1 MYGIF
6 GRVITNYTVI
16 NRVYIRFWAT
26 QCIRLLYILWPKL
39 LVKQRG
45 GRFEIVSE
53 HITNRLANTVHI
65 CIYLEKSRQTR
76 AHARTHTHTHTHT
89 NTHAHIHTQAHT
101 RTQRLTYAHK
111 NINKQA
117 YAPIVKMKLLEV
129 PVRSQPKG
137 AQPLRLLLCCAA

>member
-89 NTHAHIHTQAHT
+89 QTRMHTYTHRLTHAHKGSHTHIKT
-101 RTQRLTYAHK
+101 
-111 NINKQA
+111 
-117 YAPIVKMKLLEV
+117 
-129 PVRSQPKG
+129 
-137 AQPLRLLLCCAA
+137 